1 MMILLPVAGLLLLLL
16 SGAAV
21 YLALGATSA
30 LAFLADGHALPGLAQ
45 LIMDR
50 LNSGT
55 LVAVP
60 FFVIAAT
67 FMQKSGA
74 AHALVEAANAWV
86 GRFRGGLALVSVLA
100 ATLFSAISG
109 SSTATALALGAILIP
124 AMRSRHYP
132 EPFAAGIVG
141 ASATLGILI
150 PPSLVLIVYG
160 VVADESIPQLFL
172 AGVAPGLLLA
182 ALFMAW
188 ALLRSRQGHLP
199 AQAATPGAWLRLQL
213 RGLPASSIP
222 LVALGGIYS
231 GVLTI
236 TEAAAAAALTAVL
249 LSLFVYNQE
258 RINVL
263 DTLAEAMQKSAA
275 IMMIVA
281 FAFPFAHVIAV
292 SGAPAQFAAWVGGL
306 EVGPSAFMLLL
317 SAVML
322 ALGTIL
328 EAVSVI
334 LITLPVV
341 LPALH
346 ELGID
351 PIHYAVVVIVNLGI
365 ATLTPPIGLSLFVLR
380 SLSTASFAD
389 LVRGLAPFLALLLA
403 LLLLVIFFPQLSLW
417 LPRAVYG

>member
-1 MMILLPVAGLLLLLL
+1 MMLPLIVGLLLLLL
-16 SGAAV
+16 GGAAV
-21 YLALGATSA
+21 YLALGTAA
-30 LAFLADGHALPGLAQ
+30 AAAFLAGGHALPGLAQ
-45 LIMDR
+45 LILDR

-74 AHALVEAANAWV
+74 AYALVEAANAWV
-86 GRFRGGLALVSVLA
+86 GRFRGGLALVCVLA

-124 AMRSRHYP
+124 AMRTRQYP
-132 EPFAAGIVG
+132 EPFATGIVG

-150 PPSLVLIVYG
+150 PPSLALIVYG

-172 AGVAPGLLLA
+172 AGVVPGLLLA
-182 ALFMAW
+182 VLFMVW

-199 AQAATPGAWLRLQL
+199 ADAPPQGAWLRLQL
-213 RGLPASSIP
+213 RGLPAALIP
-222 LVALGGIYS
+222 LVALGGIYT
-231 GVLTI
+231 GILTV
-236 TEAAAAAALTAVL
+236 TEAAAAAALVAVL

-258 RINVL
+258 RIKLL
-263 DTLAEAMQKSAA
+263 DTLAEAMGKSAA

-292 SGAPAQFAAWVGGL
+292 SGAPVQFAAWIGALDVA
-306 EVGPSAFMLLL
+306 PSTFMLLL
-317 SAVML
+317 STVML
-322 ALGTIL
+322 LLGTVL
-328 EAVSVI
+328 EVVSVI

-341 LPALH
+341 LPVLH
-346 ELGID
+346 KLHID

-380 SLSTASFAD
+380 SLSPASFSD
-389 LVRGLAPFLALLLA
+389 IVRGVAPFLALMLVLLF
-403 LLLLVIFFPQLSLW
+403 LVIFFPQLSLW
-417 LPRAVYG
+417 LPKAVYG